1 MATSMQGIAVT
12 AGTEV
17 IDVADVADVAVR
29 SVGAGSVGAGPV
41 GAGSVAGRT
50 LVGSH
55 GRPAITIVGSAVR
68 IGFGSAAVR
77 LVATVDPRANDA

>member
-12 AGTEV
+12 EA
-17 IDVADVADVAVR
+17 IDVADVAVR
-29 SVGAGSVGAGPV
+29 SVGAGPV

-68 IGFGSAAVR
+68 IGAGSAAVR
-77 LVATVDPRANDA
+77 LVATVDPRANGA

>member
-12 AGTEV
+12 ARTEV
-17 IDVADVADVAVR
+17 IDVAVR
-29 SVGAGSVGAGPV
+29 SV

-68 IGFGSAAVR
+68 IGAGSAAVR
-77 LVATVDPRANDA
+77 LVATVDPRANGA

>member
-12 AGTEV
+12 ARTEV
-17 IDVADVADVAVR
+17 IDVAVR

-68 IGFGSAAVR
+68 IGAGSAAVR
-77 LVATVDPRANDA
+77 LVATVDPRANGA

>member
-12 AGTEV
+12 ARTEV
-17 IDVADVADVAVR
+17 IDVAVR

-68 IGFGSAAVR
+68 IGAGSTAVR
-77 LVATVDPRANDA
+77 LVATVDPRANGA

>member
-29 SVGAGSVGAGPV
+29 SV

>member
-12 AGTEV
+12 ARTEV

-41 GAGSVAGRT
+41 GAVSVAGRT

-68 IGFGSAAVR
+68 IGAGSAAVR
-77 LVATVDPRANDA
+77 LVATVDPRANGA

>member
-12 AGTEV
+12 ARTEV
-17 IDVADVADVAVR
+17 IDVADVAVR
-29 SVGAGSVGAGPV
+29 SVGAGSV

-68 IGFGSAAVR
+68 IGAGSAAVR
-77 LVATVDPRANDA
+77 LVATVDPRANGA

>member
-12 AGTEV
+12 ARTEV
-17 IDVADVADVAVR
+17 IDVAVR

-41 GAGSVAGRT
+41 GAGPVGVGSVAGRT

-68 IGFGSAAVR
+68 IGAGSAAVR